1 MGKTKPREVCRF
13 TGFFIQPLMQKERT
27 LPKYSKTRVEIHPK
41 EGMKVETYASPFMR
55 VCIGIALLIVAL
67 GFALSLTAPFVQA
80 IGQLLMV
87 LSG

>member
-1 MGKTKPREVCRF
+1 
-13 TGFFIQPLMQKERT
+13 
-27 LPKYSKTRVEIHPK
+27 
-41 EGMKVETYASPFMR
+41 MR